1 MAVAAGASPPSSS
14 TWCEGGRKEGY
25 GSARVRA
32 GRRRPPGVVLR
43 LRLAPAPPDEVA
55 VLSTGDLGDEWLHTT
70 AALAGRLDPATRQ
83 SLVDRREAVLDE
95 LERRDPDGFTRWLAA
110 APTRGSNPADF
121 VRGGPA
127 RRGPVADTD
136 AA

>member
-1 MAVAAGASPPSSS
+1 
-14 TWCEGGRKEGY
+14 
-25 GSARVRA
+25 
-32 GRRRPPGVVLR
+32 VLR
-43 LRLAPAPPDEVA
+43 LPVAQPAPEEVA
-55 VLSTGDLGDEWLHTT
+55 VLSTGDLGDEWLQTT
-70 AALAGRLDPATRQ
+70 AALAGRLDPRTRQ

-110 APTRGSNPADF
+110 APTQGSNPADF

-136 AA
+136 ADAA